1 MLTHTKF
8 DIEAISVSMD
18 AIEYGVVHWFNAEY
32 GFGFITPDAGG
43 PDILVS
49 FSEVGGNG
57 TRVPNG
63 PAGELPGRWDALL
76 ATGNGRPPAMTPT
89 RFREAAGR

>member
-1 MLTHTKF
+1 
-8 DIEAISVSMD
+8 MD
-18 AIEYGVVHWFNAEY
+18 AIEYGVVHWFNPEY

-57 TRVPNG
+57 TRVPNEG
-63 PAGELPGRWDALL
+63 QRVSYLVGGTPCRPQATAVHLL
-76 ATGNGRPPAMTPT
+76 
-89 RFREAAGR
+89 